1 MDSEKDFQTTFR
13 QLKAILQKYEK
24 KLTVTTN
31 KPGMYYLD
39 GAYSEKHKGAIF
51 FGAVAIKKNYVSN
64 HLMPVY
70 ASPELLK
77 SLSPALKKRMQGKS
91 CFNFTTID
99 KATLTE
105 LAALT
110 KRGYAGFER
119 MGFAPARE
127 RRKSAT
133 RNESKRDE

>member
-1 MDSEKDFQTTFR
+1 MHSQKDFQATFR
-13 QLKAILQKYEK
+13 QLKTILQRYEK

-31 KPGMYYLD
+31 KPGLYYLD
-39 GAYSEKHKGAIF
+39 GAYSEEHRKSIF
-51 FGAVAIKKNYVSN
+51 FGAVAIKKNYVSY

-99 KATLTE
+99 KATLSE

-110 KRGYAGFER
+110 KRGYAGFKR
-119 MGFAPARE
+119 MGFAPAGV
-127 RRKSAT
+127 RRKM
-133 RNESKRDE
+133 KDG